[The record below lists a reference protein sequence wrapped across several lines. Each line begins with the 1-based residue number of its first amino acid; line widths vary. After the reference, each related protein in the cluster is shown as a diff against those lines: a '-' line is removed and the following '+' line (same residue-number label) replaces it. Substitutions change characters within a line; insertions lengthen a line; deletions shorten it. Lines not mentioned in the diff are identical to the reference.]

1 MVTPA
6 QPSATAEA
14 TRRERKGGHADLT
27 PGSAR
32 SLLLTILG
40 ELVWPTHA
48 PAWTSSLLYVMN
60 GLGIEERT
68 ARQAIVRGADSG
80 WIEPVRS
87 GREVAWSMSAQLADV
102 FETGSRRVESLSD
115 PFLEW
120 DGTWLILLVTI
131 PLALRT
137 SRKKLYSGLEWAG
150 FGNPTAGVWLTP
162 HSERREQVDDLV
174 SGLGLA
180 ESTMSF
186 LGKTD
191 SIGLTEAQIVRSGWD
206 LESLEQRYREVAA
219 QFDNPHPAPGDD
231 TLFTHIRVLAELQ
244 RLPFSDPQLPEAL
257 LPDWIGRRVTSHL
270 QHLRSEWAPEVHAR
284 WADLNATSGQ
294 PGD

>member
-1 MVTPA
+1 MVSPPRPTE
-6 QPSATAEA
+6 TETEDG

-27 PGSAR
+27 AGSAR

-40 ELVWPTHA
+40 ELVWPTSE

-60 GLGIEERT
+60 GLGIEEKT

-80 WIEPVRS
+80 WIEPERS
-87 GREVAWSMSAQLADV
+87 GREVAWSMSSQLAEV

-115 PFLEW
+115 PFLDW
-120 DGTWLILLVTI
+120 DGNWLILLVTI

-137 SRKKLYSGLEWAG
+137 SRKKLYGGLEWAG

-162 HSERREQVDDLV
+162 HSERRAQVNELV
-174 SGLGLA
+174 GSLGLTEA
-180 ESTMSF
+180 TMSF
-186 LGKTD
+186 LGHTD
-191 SIGLTEAQIVRSGWD
+191 SIGLSEEQIVRSGWD
-206 LESLEQRYREVAA
+206 LDALARRYEEVQRRFA
-219 QFDNPHPAPGDD
+219 DPRPAPGDD

-257 LPDWIGRRVTSHL
+257 LPGWVGRRVTSHL
-270 QHLRSEWAPEVHAR
+270 QDLRRAWAPEVHAR
-284 WADLNATSGQ
+284 WAELNAASTG
-294 PGD
+294 

>member
-1 MVTPA
+1 M
-6 QPSATAEA
+6 AEA
-14 TRRERKGGHADLT
+14 LQPAMTATSAPRSRVSV
-27 PGSAR
+27 GSAR
-32 SLLLTILG
+32 SLLLTVLG
-40 ELVWPTHA
+40 EFVLPSGQAV
-48 PAWTSSLLYVMN
+48 WTSALLHAL
-60 GLGIEERT
+60 LGVGTAENS
-68 ARQAIVRGADSG
+68 ARQAIARSAAAGWLEGRKDGRQVRWRLTPAGRRV
-80 WIEPVRS
+80 IE
-87 GREVAWSMSAQLADV
+87 A
-102 FETGSRRVESLSD
+102 GSRRVTALSS
-115 PFLEW
+115 PRPAW
-120 DGTWLILLVTI
+120 DGHWRVLVVTV
-131 PLALRT
+131 PNTQRD
-137 SRKKLYSGLEWAG
+137 SRRKLYRGLSWAG